1 MKKAFRILGLVFG
14 FALTISNANATTIV
28 EGFNKISIKNEG
40 SVTVKLFD
48 TEGEVIY
55 TEAHN
60 GNILLKSYDFSQLPD
75 GDYYMSVDTEIKK
88 ISKWFSIQNK
98 EVVAATEAIYYR
110 PSIRVKGSE
119 VYISK
124 FTLDE
129 NKMDIS
135 VLDQNGTELFTTTV
149 ARVDQGK
156 GLCFEKLPKGSYRI
170 VASNDAYST
179 SASIDV
185 K

>member
-14 FALTISNANATTIV
+14 FALTINNANATTIV

-48 TEGEVIY
+48 TEGEVVY
-55 TEAHN
+55 TEAHD
-60 GNILLKSYDFSQLPD
+60 GNLVVKSYDFSQLPD
-75 GDYYMSVDTEIKK
+75 GDYYMSIDTDVKK
-88 ISKWFSIQNK
+88 ISKWFSIQDDK
-98 EVVAATEAIYYR
+98 VVAATETVYYR
-110 PSIRVKGSE
+110 PSIRVKSTE

-124 FTLDE
+124 FALDQ
-129 NKMDIS
+129 NKMDIT
-135 VLDQNGTELFTTTV
+135 VMDENGTELFTTTV
-149 ARVDQGK
+149 SAMDQGK
-156 GLCFEKLPKGSYRI
+156 GLCFEKLPKGSYRV
-170 VASNDAYST
+170 VASNNAYST

>member
-14 FALTISNANATTIV
+14 FALTINNVNATTIV

-48 TEGEVIY
+48 TEGEVVY

-60 GNILLKSYDFSQLPD
+60 GNLVVKSYDFSQLPN
-75 GDYYMSVDTEIKK
+75 GDYYMSIDTDVKK
-88 ISKWFSIQNK
+88 ISKWFSIEDDK
-98 EVVAATEAIYYR
+98 VVAATETVYYR
-110 PSIRVKGSE
+110 PSIRVKSTE

-124 FTLDE
+124 FALDQ

-135 VLDQNGTELFTTTV
+135 VMDENGTELFTTTV
-149 ARVDQGK
+149 AAMDQGK
-156 GLCFEKLPKGSYRI
+156 GLCFEKLPKGSYRV
-170 VASNDAYST
+170 VASNNAYST